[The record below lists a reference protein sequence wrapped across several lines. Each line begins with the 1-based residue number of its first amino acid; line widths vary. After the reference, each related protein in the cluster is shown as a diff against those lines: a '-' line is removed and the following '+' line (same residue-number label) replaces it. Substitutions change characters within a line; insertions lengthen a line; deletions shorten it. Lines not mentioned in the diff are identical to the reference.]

1 MMDQRLLHLVDQ
13 QKQKRVINKKYKYK
27 YVLLR
32 EIYNNIK
39 SNLKNG
45 KKTMTYKIYYS
56 IIKKFFVKLIKE
68 VVQNMSLVHLPN
80 KLGYVYL
87 DKRPHKRPF
96 HIRVDAK
103 ETNKKGELVKYKVPI
118 LDDYYYKLVWN
129 KSARLVGSKVLPLSI
144 FKSEI
149 KKLK

>member
-1 MMDQRLLHLVDQ
+1 M
-13 QKQKRVINKKYKYK
+13 ISEKYKYK
-27 YVLLR
+27 YVLLK

-39 SNLKNG
+39 NNLYNG
-45 KKTMTYKIYYS
+45 KKTMTYKVYYS
-56 IIKKFFVKLIKE
+56 IIKKFFTKLINE
-68 VVQNMSLVHLPN
+68 VVHNLNLVHLPD

-87 DKRPHKRPF
+87 DKKSHKRPF
-96 HIRVDAK
+96 HLRVDIE
-103 ETNKKGELVKYKVPI
+103 ETNRTGELEKYKVPI

-129 KSARLVGSKVLPLSI
+129 KSARLVGSKILPLSI